1 MSITRDRELAD
12 LLYNSVNHLNQL
24 QADLNTLN
32 GHIEGQKMALS
43 LVEHKSGSLDQQQIA
58 PESTPEVKAL
68 EDALKKVAL
77 LLRQQEHLITLLLQ
91 NHTDSTSIMN
101 EFEKIRTAKLLSSET
116 FTLAHLIPM
125 GSK

>member
-1 MSITRDRELAD
+1 MSIPRDRELAD

-32 GHIEGQKMALS
+32 GHIEGQKMALN